1 MPYSLLYQFKM
12 AVCVVEVMF
21 IVNVV
26 ILEVDVQDYHFWYS
40 NQQK

>member
-1 MPYSLLYQFKM
+1 M